1 MGANIDASD
10 LSLVAAEDLSEK
22 QFYIVSL
29 TSDGEITLADGG
41 ADCVID
47 IGVLQ
52 NKPESGYVGTVRYAC
67 GKKTKVKLGGTV
79 TIGARA
85 TASSGTAIITT
96 TEGART
102 LGIFTK
108 AGSTGEIG
116 ELLLEPGYYPNAG

>member
-1 MGANIDASD
+1 MENISASD
-10 LSLVAAEDLSEK
+10 LSLVAAEDLSDY
-22 QFYIVSL
+22 QFYIMSL

-41 ADCVID
+41 DDNVLD

-52 NKPESGYVGTVRYAC
+52 NKPESGRVGTVRHAC

-79 TIGARA
+79 TIGAHA
-85 TASSGTAIITT
+85 TSSSGTAIVTT
-96 TEGART
+96 TAGART

-108 AGSTGEIG
+108 AGSSGEIG